1 MTLSRRLTTRVQA
14 IMRSGGTLDDIEA
27 WLEDGPFD
35 RDLDGLEL
43 SSEQKAALWLYGWSL
58 LPQYQQR
65 AHATSMLAQS
75 NPEPLARLSWLYA
88 EP

>member
-1 MTLSRRLTTRVQA
+1 MTVTRRLTTRVQA
-14 IMRSGGTLDDIEA
+14 IMRSGGSLDDIEA
-27 WLEDGPFD
+27 WLEDGRFD

-65 AHATSMLAQS
+65 AHATSMLAS
-75 NPEPLARLSWLYA
+75 AIPNRWPA
-88 EP
+88 

>member
-1 MTLSRRLTTRVQA
+1 MTVTRRLTTRVQA

-27 WLEDGPFD
+27 WLEDGPFEG
-35 RDLDGLEL
+35 DLDGLEL

-65 AHATSMLAQS
+65 AHATSMLAS
-75 NPEPLARLSWLYA
+75 AIPNRWPT
-88 EP
+88 